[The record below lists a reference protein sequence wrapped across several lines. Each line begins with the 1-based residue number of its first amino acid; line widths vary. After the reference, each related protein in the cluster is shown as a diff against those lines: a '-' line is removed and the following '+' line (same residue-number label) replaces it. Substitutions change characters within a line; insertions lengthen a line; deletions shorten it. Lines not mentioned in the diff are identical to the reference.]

1 MRKISDIMST
11 DCITVSPQSNI
22 NEAAKMMRDHDIGF
36 LPVIDGG
43 KLIGVVTDRDLVV
56 RGYANDHSGS
66 SSVKEVLSGNV
77 RSISRNMSVD
87 EAASLMSAEQIRRLP
102 VVENGE
108 LIGILSI
115 GDLATRDIFVSEA
128 GEALSQISE
137 QDGSQSNFA
146 H

>member
-56 RGYANDHSGS
+56 RGYANDQSGS

-77 RSISRNMSVD
+77 RSISRNMSID